1 MNPRFVSPRI
11 RLFLLV
17 AMTLLSPRL
26 FAQATASGNI
36 QGTVVDQSQAVVAN
50 AEVVLTNLANG
61 STRTTTTNDSGIYR
75 FELLSAGNYTAKINA
90 KGFSTVEVK
99 LELLVGQTATGNAT
113 LTPGSTSQTVQVS
126 AVNPIVDLNK
136 TSVSTEITPAE
147 VEDLPM
153 VGRDVANLA
162 YLAPGVKAA
171 DSYDP
176 TKNRYAILSVNGAGG
191 RNVNVT
197 VNGVD
202 NKDNTVGG
210 PVMQLPLE
218 AVQEF
223 KISTQ
228 RFSAENGRSEGAAIN
243 LITKSGTNN
252 YHGSLFGYFRST
264 GLDTDEQDPDGLGG
278 TIPAHPGYSRQQ
290 FGGSVGGPFIK
301 DRLFGF
307 FAWERERESQGLVE
321 SGASYAEL
329 VLAQSAGLAAEPAA
343 VIPRPF
349 YETRYNGRMDWTV
362 NDRNS
367 AYISYTSQ
375 ANNSEND
382 QSNGTGDLTN
392 GNFTDNHLQL
402 VGFTLN
408 TLISNTLVNQFTSG
422 FQYWNNLIASNISAP
437 LVVFPT
443 ASFGTNT
450 NVPQQSFQRKW
461 QFKDD
466 LSKTIGKHTLKGG
479 IDYIWNPVEGGF
491 FEFSSTL
498 EVDFAVNPSVI
509 LSDPATYPQGFATP
523 GLVTGMTQANG
534 DPYFLVATKQLGLYI
549 QDDYR
554 VTPRLLLNLGL
565 RWDKDFNMIGGS
577 DIANSR
583 TYQELVAL
591 NSPISNPYVS
601 SIAHDDNLDFSPRV
615 GFAYDLTGTGKQVVR
630 GGFGM
635 YYGNIFQNIPLFME
649 QMANPTIFQTAL
661 SLTSPTDIVPG
672 PNVPLG
678 QWQYGVSPY
687 PTIPPPSGELAPNSV
702 GRLMDPHYRNPI
714 TEEFNLGYT
723 WAINNNTAVEAEY
736 THVLGIH
743 ENKTMN
749 IDQRVPLNGVCCTA
763 PLAAPIAE
771 AGLTPLASVRNEEAI
786 GRSHYNGINFVYRQ
800 RMNNKFQLDANYTLA
815 WAYSYGAGG
824 TSFRNYPRL
833 STNPFAS
840 YEYGPNPNDE
850 RSHVTFSGI
859 GYLPW
864 GMQVAPI
871 LQFGSARPYPLT
883 NSSNTLNT
891 GGGTA
896 NAVVVPTSNPTDWFA
911 YASSNTDAQNC
922 FYGLG
927 QPSTCTISKFDPLR
941 GDPFFE
947 LDLRL
952 SKNFRF
958 GERMNLEIIGQAFNL
973 TNRAN
978 YGNDFGNNISSPET
992 FAHPAGFIN
1001 PSSTTIPR
1009 SLWGEFGARFTF

>member
-1 MNPRFVSPRI
+1 M
-11 RLFLLV
+11 LLV
-17 AMTLLSPRL
+17 TPRL
-26 FAQATASGNI
+26 FAQATATSNL
-36 QGTVVDQSQAVVAN
+36 QGTVTDSSQAAVAG
-50 AEVVLTNLANG
+50 AEVVATYTATG
-61 STRTTTTNDSGIYR
+61 ATRSTTTNDTGLYR
-75 FELLSAGNYTAKINA
+75 FEFVPAGNYVVKITA

-99 LELLVGQTATGNAT
+99 VELLVGQTANGNAT
-113 LTPGSTSQTVQVS
+113 LKPGSTNETVEVTAQ
-126 AVNPIVDLNK
+126 APIVDLNK
-136 TSVSTEITPAE
+136 TGVSTDITPDQ
-147 VEDLPM
+147 VQNLPM

-197 VNGVD
+197 VNGID

-218 AVQEF
+218 AVEEF

-252 YHGSLFGYFRST
+252 YHGSVFGYFRST
-264 GLDTDEQDPDGLGG
+264 DLNTDQKNPTGTGG
-278 TIPAHPGYSRQQ
+278 TISTHPDYSRQQ
-290 FGGSVGGPFIK
+290 FGGSIGGPFLK
-301 DRLFGF
+301 DKLFGF
-307 FAWERERESQGLVE
+307 FAWERERESQGLIE
-321 SGASYAEL
+321 DPNSYAQL
-329 VLAQSAGLAAEPAA
+329 VLAKQAGLAAEPAA

-349 YETRYNGRMDWTV
+349 YETRYNGRMDWTI
-362 NDRNS
+362 NNRNN
-367 AYISYTSQ
+367 AYLSYTSQ
-375 ANNSEND
+375 ANNSLND
-382 QSNGTGDLTN
+382 QSDGTGDLTN
-392 GNFTDNHLQL
+392 GNFTVNHLQL

-408 TLISNTLVNQFTSG
+408 TLFSNSMVNQFTTG
-422 FQYWNNLIASNISAP
+422 FQYWNNLIASDISAP
-437 LVVFPT
+437 LVTFPN

-450 NVPQQSFQRKW
+450 NVPQQSYQRKW

-479 IDYIWNPVEGGF
+479 VDYIWNPVEGGF

-498 EVDFAVNPSVI
+498 EIDFAANPSAI
-509 LSDPATYPQGFATP
+509 LGDPGKYPQGFSTP
-523 GLVTGMTQANG
+523 GLITGMTQANG

-549 QDDYR
+549 QDDWK

-565 RWDKDFNMIGGS
+565 RYDKDFNMIGGS
-577 DIANSR
+577 DIKDSR
-583 TYQELVAL
+583 TYQLLVEL

-601 SIAHDDNLDFSPRV
+601 SIAHDDDLDFSPRV
-615 GFAYDLTGTGKQVVR
+615 GFAYDITGSGKQVIR
-630 GGFGM
+630 GGFGL

-649 QMANPTIFQTAL
+649 QQSNPTIFQTAL
-661 SLTSPTDIVPG
+661 SLTSPGDIVPG
-672 PNVPLG
+672 AATTLG
-678 QWQYGVSPY
+678 KWQYGVSPY
-687 PTIPPPSGELAPNSV
+687 PTIPPPSGNLAPGSV
-702 GRLMDPHYRNPI
+702 GRLMDPQYRNPI
-714 TEEFNLGYT
+714 TEEFNVGYT
-723 WAINNNTAVEAEY
+723 WAITNNSAFEVEY
-736 THVLGIH
+736 THVLGLH

-749 IDQRVPLNGVCCTA
+749 IDQKVPVAGVCCVA
-763 PLAAPIAE
+763 PLTVPLAE
-771 AGLTPLASVRNEEAI
+771 AKLTPLASVRNEEAI
-786 GRSHYNGINFVYRQ
+786 GRSHYDGINFVYRQ
-800 RMNNKFQLDANYTLA
+800 RMTNKFELDGNYTLS
-815 WAYSYGAGG
+815 WANSYGAGG

-840 YEYGPNPNDE
+840 YEFGPNPNDE
-850 RSHVTFSGI
+850 RSHITFSGV

-871 LQFGSARPYPLT
+871 LQYGSARPYPLT

-896 NAVVVPTSNPTDWFA
+896 VAVVVPKGDIHDWLA
-911 YASSNTDAQNC
+911 YAPVKFDTSADANAAAQNC

-927 QPSTCTISKFDPLR
+927 EPSTCTISKFDPLR
-941 GDPFFE
+941 GEAFFE

-952 SKNFRF
+952 SKNIKI
-958 GERMNLEIIGQAFNL
+958 GERMNIELFGQAFNL

-978 YGNDFGNNISSPET
+978 YGNNYGNNIASVDT
-992 FAHPAGFIN
+992 FGHPAGFFN
-1001 PSSTTIPR
+1001 PSSTIMPR
-1009 SLWGEFGARFTF
+1009 SLWGEFGGRFTF